1 MDEIIINNITSS
13 NNIYTYLLLLVRQL
27 YNIKE
32 DKKIMNKI
40 KKLDSII
47 DLKYVIHKIKN
58 DNMEYITKINYL
70 DKLLGDDK
78 FKSVDNLEYKE
89 KNMINYDLLK

>member
-1 MDEIIINNITSS
+1 LDEIIINNITSS